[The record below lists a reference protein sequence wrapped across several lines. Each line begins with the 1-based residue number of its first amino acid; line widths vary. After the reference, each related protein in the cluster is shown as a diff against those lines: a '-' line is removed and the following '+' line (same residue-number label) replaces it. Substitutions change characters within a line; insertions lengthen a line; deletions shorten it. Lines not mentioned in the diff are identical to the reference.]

1 VHGIIRS
8 YRDTLPDDRRRLLE
22 RFRYAHAA
30 RKVVGVGS
38 VGTRAW
44 IALMLGRD
52 NDDPLFLQLTEAEA
66 SVLEPF
72 LGRSQFANHGQRVV
86 EGQRLMQSASDL
98 MLGWVQIQ
106 RPDGPVRDFYVRQL
120 WDAKRAVHTVVAF
133 PTLRG
138 RRLRRMGSISGSR
151 SSRGAPPSMA
161 RDLLGTRGELGLGR
175 DHAEGRPTPRTG
187 RCG

>member
-52 NDDPLFLQLTEAEA
+52 NDDPLFLQLKEAEA

-86 EGQRLMQSASDL
+86 EGQRLMQSGVDS
-98 MLGWVQIQ
+98 VS
-106 RPDGPVRDFYVRQL
+106 R
-120 WDAKRAVHTVVAF
+120 T
-133 PTLRG
+133 
-138 RRLRRMGSISGSR
+138 RLIW
-151 SSRGAPPSMA
+151 P
-161 RDLLGTRGELGLGR
+161 
-175 DHAEGRPTPRTG
+175 
-187 RCG
+187 